1 MEKCIEIDSFLAL
14 LLVGCGAL
22 LVLLAVV
29 GGGLLHPH
37 RRALRLRGP
46 VARRGRPVP
55 RGRLVGRGVGVGVPG
70 GQQNL
75 EENTDTD
82 RPAYSD
88 TSYSDALDIT

>member
-1 MEKCIEIDSFLAL
+1 MCPFLAL
-14 LLVGCGAL
+14 LVVGGGAL

-46 VARRGRPVP
+46 VACG
-55 RGRLVGRGVGVGVPG
+55 GLVGRGVGVGVPG

-75 EENTDTD
+75 EEKCQ
-82 RPAYSD
+82 
-88 TSYSDALDIT
+88 I